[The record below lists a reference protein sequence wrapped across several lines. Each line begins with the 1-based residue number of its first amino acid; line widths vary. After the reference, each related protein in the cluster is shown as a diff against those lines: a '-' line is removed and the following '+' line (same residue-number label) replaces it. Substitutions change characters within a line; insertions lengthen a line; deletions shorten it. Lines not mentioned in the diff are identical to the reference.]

1 MLSTKITASTLSQG
15 TKAFIAPHRGTAA
28 RVRVSAERHGLLATE
43 GLAAD
48 EHRRPDR
55 GAEDG
60 REALDQ
66 HSAVIS
72 HDGLLGRHRLDGVP
86 TTT

>member
-1 MLSTKITASTLSQG
+1 
-15 TKAFIAPHRGTAA
+15 
-28 RVRVSAERHGLLATE
+28 LLATE

-48 EHRRPDR
+48 EHGRPDR